1 MRNTQLSFII
11 LLIFFCLSCESKE
24 DIKQSI
30 DELKNQK
37 ELLGKENNN
46 LISVQYALKEDISSL
61 KDKLT
66 ELNILKQTG
75 VEPKYLLELH
85 FSPSTLRLSNSMRNS
100 FSITIPVDKRLFYQ
114 VNVGDDYGRMSIK
127 SKNISK

>member
-1 MRNTQLSFII
+1 MKKHSFLHII
-11 LLIFFCLSCESKE
+11 LLIFLCFSCESKE

-30 DELKNQK
+30 DELKIQK
-37 ELLGKENNN
+37 ETLAKENNN
-46 LISVQYALKEDISSL
+46 LISVQFALKEDISSL

-85 FSPSTLRLSNSMRNS
+85 FSPSTLRLSNSLRNS